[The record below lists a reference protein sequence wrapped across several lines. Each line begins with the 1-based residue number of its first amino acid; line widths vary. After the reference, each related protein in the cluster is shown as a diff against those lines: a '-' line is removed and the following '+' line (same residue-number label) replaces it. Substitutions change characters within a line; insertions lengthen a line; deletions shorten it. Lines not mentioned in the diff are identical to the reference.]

1 MQPSSSFY
9 PQGTQRPLEIELMS
23 YNTKV
28 DFQTQQSAVPLM
40 FKKYPGG
47 KFTSNIVQG
56 PVNKIVLSENKGEG
70 LQLANTYPGRIV
82 IVAGGT
88 GLFPFSDL
96 IDLLYKEQLINYKPQ
111 LKEEILHL
119 SPILANNPFQ
129 SFTFELLAAFNSLDD
144 IHFATR

>member
-1 MQPSSSFY
+1 
-9 PQGTQRPLEIELMS
+9 
-23 YNTKV
+23 
-28 DFQTQQSAVPLM
+28 M

-70 LQLANTYPGRIV
+70 LQLANTSPGRIV
-82 IVAGGT
+82 VVAGGT

-129 SFTFELLAAFNSLDD
+129 FFAF
-144 IHFATR
+144 